1 MPGPRYEGW
10 YHLRVEG
17 DPGSAAQHLP
27 TARKVLGAVVAE
39 AKFNDLTTLKL
50 ILRPEPG
57 VELVGEIHGSQP
69 RITIRITGAEGEE
82 QKQRIG
88 DFVVWARDETLPNG
102 IDADHPQQL
111 LKAEWRTF
119 FFDTDIP
126 AYEAFG
132 RRKGTY
138 RFGDG
143 GAELFPDGIRHAGN
157 IDWRAST
164 GERISW
170 YGPSS
175 RYWFDRWRQPSAQY
189 GRFVFMLGQIL
200 LDIDAYCAAASV
212 DFSERLVLGAAL
224 DGTSLLVMQ
233 ADMPDLPAP
242 SVPVGRPGDVYVTPP
257 CPIDE
262 VALRLVRYPLLLDM
276 DEPPTQRV
284 FVATGEHVTLWV
296 GTGIGWVNPWFFN
309 ADGTRAESFAM
320 PEQTGLHQYIPD
332 AGADIVY
339 DTPSV
344 SSEHLSL
351 AVASSSAS
359 LTTQD
364 CSLELNQQ
372 EAFAPVAVDYDYRGN
387 RVLLE
392 FGYRAF
398 GPLPVYSDG
407 DENQA
412 STGVAPWANY
422 LLRANGREVPIFE
435 YTDADATLAR
445 WRRLVTMD
453 LRFRTY
459 FFIQTE
465 QFVDWQVV
473 VNLHI
478 ESRPDLTLTCTPPL
492 AEKLVVDVGPPP
504 HTGWQALCWW
514 AGVGATAPLAML
526 VGVLKLGIEG
536 ATFGRGFYLD
546 NGFNPMWYLPAAEQL
561 FGTQAFYA
569 RDNGSVLIAEFTFSS
584 LGYTTFWNN
593 RPDTEGR
600 RNPVSMAI
608 GDDHVLYSGP
618 GWFTDYNDGDF
629 DGFHFVTGNDLG
641 VLTGVAGTY
650 PSYHPIWV
658 LGEIPLIAR

>member
-1 MPGPRYEGW
+1 MAGGARYDRW
-10 YHLRVEG
+10 HHLRVEG
-17 DPGSAAQHLP
+17 DANTAAQHLP
-27 TARKVLGAVVAE
+27 TARKLLGAVVADAE
-39 AKFNDLTTLKL
+39 RLELGTLKRTQR
-50 ILRPEPG
+50 IDAG
-57 VELVGEIHGSQP
+57 TEIEAEIIGSQP
-69 RITIRITGAEGEE
+69 RITIRVSGTDS
-82 QKQRIG
+82 KTTDQRIG
-88 DFVVWARDETLPNG
+88 DFVVWARDDVQPNG
-102 IDADHPQQL
+102 INDQHPQQI
-111 LKAEWRTF
+111 LKPEWRTY
-119 FFDTDIP
+119 FFDEEVLP
-126 AYEAFG
+126 AYDAFP

-138 RFGDG
+138 RFSSGV
-143 GAELFPDGIRHAGN
+143 EVFPDGIKHAGN
-157 IDWRAST
+157 IDWLGSI

-200 LDIDAYCAAASV
+200 LDIDAYCAASSH
-212 DFSERLVLGAAL
+212 DFAERLVLGAAL

-257 CPIDE
+257 CPVDE
-262 VALRLVRYPLLLDM
+262 VALRLVRYPLLLDLT
-276 DEPPTQRV
+276 EPPTQRV

-332 AGADIVY
+332 VGAAVY
-339 DTPSV
+339 DTPSA

-351 AVASSSAS
+351 AIAPSSAS
-359 LTTQD
+359 LATQD
-364 CSLELNQQ
+364 CALELNQE

-398 GPLPVYSDG
+398 GPVPVYSDG

-422 LLRANGREVPIFE
+422 LLRANGREVRIFE

-459 FFIQTE
+459 SFIQTE
-465 QFVDWQVV
+465 QFADWQVV

-478 ESRPDLTLTCTPPL
+478 ESRPDLTVTCTPPI

-514 AGVGATAPLAML
+514 AGVGAIAPLAML

-536 ATFGRGFYLD
+536 VTFGPGFYLD
-546 NGFNPMWYLPAAEQL
+546 NGFNPMWYLPAASQL

-569 RDNGSVLIAEFTFSS
+569 RDNGSVLIAEFAFTS

-600 RNPVSMAI
+600 RNPVSLAV
-608 GDDHVLYSGP
+608 GDNHLMYSGP
-618 GWFTDYNDGDF
+618 GWFADYNDGDF
-629 DGFHFVTGNDLG
+629 DGFHFVTGDTLG
-641 VLTGVAGTY
+641 SLTGVAAQD